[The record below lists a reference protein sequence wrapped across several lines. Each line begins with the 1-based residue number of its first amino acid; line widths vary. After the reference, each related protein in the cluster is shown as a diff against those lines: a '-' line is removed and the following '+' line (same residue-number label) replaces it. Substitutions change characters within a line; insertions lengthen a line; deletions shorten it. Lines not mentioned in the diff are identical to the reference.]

1 MADNLDDTKDDV
13 FEPNAVNPKIER
25 KLSQS
30 EETQDQ
36 VRSKGDADEGEWKN
50 IWLLELDLKRVKS
63 AGSFLD
69 GCKVVLQ
76 GFNEDQNAHLARFN
90 SIPRLF
96 KATRPSKQCGFCNY
110 LLD

>member
-13 FEPNAVNPKIER
+13 FEPIAVNPKIER

-30 EETQDQ
+30 TQEATQDL
-36 VRSKGDADEGEWKN
+36 VRSKGDADEGEWMN
-50 IWLLELDLKRVKS
+50 MWLLELDLKRVMS

-96 KATRPSKQCGFCNY
+96 KAIMRQCMQ
-110 LLD
+110 

>member
-1 MADNLDDTKDDV
+1 MADYHDDTKDDV
-13 FEPNAVNPKIER
+13 FEPNVVNPKIKR

-30 EETQDQ
+30 TQEETQDLFK
-36 VRSKGDADEGEWKN
+36 SNGDADEGEWKKT
-50 IWLLELDLKRVKS
+50 WLLELDLKRVKS

-96 KATRPSKQCGFCNY
+96 KAIMRQCMQ
-110 LLD
+110 